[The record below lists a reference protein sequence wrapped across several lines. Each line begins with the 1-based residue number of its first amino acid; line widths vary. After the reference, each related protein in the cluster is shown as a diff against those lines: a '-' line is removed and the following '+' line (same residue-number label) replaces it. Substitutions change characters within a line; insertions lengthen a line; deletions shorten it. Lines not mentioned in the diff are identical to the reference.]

1 MTVELKSHLST
12 SLETAA
18 AQAGLILLS
27 ATQGSDFHG
36 QPTAVFELGL
46 PGVEAAGRTLQ
57 TGAERGL
64 RL

>member
-1 MTVELKSHLST
+1 MTAQLKSSLVT

-18 AQAGLILLS
+18 GQAGLSLVS
-27 ATQGSDFHG
+27 VSQGADFHG

-46 PGVEAAGRTLQ
+46 TGVAGRTL
-57 TGAERGL
+57 